1 MANPSPDFPGV
12 VNSGYITAKMPS
24 WAGVPQ
30 NIVGRN
36 LHGEAMLE
44 TNARATARASVEQTT
59 LLLTVSQLRTELESM
74 LVRLRSLEEAVTQM
88 LPPALR

>member
-12 VNSGYITAKMPS
+12 VNSGFITAKMPS

-30 NIVGRN
+30 NILGRN

-44 TNARATARASVEQTT
+44 TNARGTVRVPAEETT
-59 LLLTVSQLRTELESM
+59 LLLTVSQLRTDVENM
-74 LVRLRSLEEAVTQM
+74 LVRLRSLEEAVTHM
-88 LPPALR
+88 LPPGLR